1 MWKII
6 LPLVL
11 AVFCSSGAFG
21 HAAPTRIVDAPLRVR
36 GNALLDRNGF
46 NVELSGVNVPEA
58 VAVQPTNRV
67 LFKVIRRRWNFN
79 SVRLPVSVSKWARG
93 GDAYVAEIGGA
104 IRQANEAKLAVVL
117 VAREDA
123 ALPSPVMLR
132 FWTVWAERFKTNDS
146 IVFDVFD
153 KPSPAGIPG
162 YSTARRDAKQWEYW
176 FNGGTTTDGRTTIGM
191 KHLVEAIRATGAKQ
205 VVAVQA
211 FSDSFGFQG
220 LDPAHWIPDQNVI
233 YEIHPHLNRAMTSA
247 QRDSTF
253 GFLSDRLH
261 LYAGEWG
268 FPLQEDTDSCRSIP
282 RDVTSAIG
290 LFWEMVGYFIER
302 KMSWTASSFE
312 VGSLVSNYE
321 NYANTKLERVWIC
334 GDKSDPS
341 QGMGEL
347 MLLAMTG
354 DPTGFGEIAPEF
366 IANSAT
372 GLTGAIAPGAMISI
386 YGVEIGPDPGL
397 LAQFDD
403 EGRIGTSIG
412 GVQVMFDGVP
422 APVFLVSA
430 YQVNVQVPYSVAGKT
445 ATEVQLVYDEL
456 PSSPIRLAVAE
467 ASPGFITDF
476 SRAAKALNQNG
487 SLNSALAPAIPGSVI
502 VLFVAGAGEIS
513 PHRTAGQ
520 RAIVPLGVPAL
531 PISVRIGSDLA
542 EVLYAGEAPGLIGVI
557 QLNVRVPEGPMS
569 PRAVTRPI
577 HLLVGTYSS
586 TSTATIW
593 VR

>member
-11 AVFCSSGAFG
+11 AVFWCSGAFG

-132 FWTVWAERFKTNDS
+132 FWTVWAERFKTNDA

-153 KPSPAGIPG
+153 RPSPAGIPG

-176 FNGGTTTDGRTTIGM
+176 LNGGTTTDGRTAIGM
-191 KHLVEAIRATGAKQ
+191 KHLVEAIRTTGAKQ

-268 FPLQEDTDSCRSIP
+268 FPLQGTQIHAGAFRATSQARSACFG
-282 RDVTSAIG
+282 RWWVTSSNARCHGPHLRSKLDRSCPITKTTRTRN
-290 LFWEMVGYFIER
+290 W
-302 KMSWTASSFE
+302 SAS
-312 VGSLVSNYE
+312 GSAVTSRIPL
-321 NYANTKLERVWIC
+321 RVW
-334 GDKSDPS
+334 G
-341 QGMGEL
+341 
-347 MLLAMTG
+347 
-354 DPTGFGEIAPEF
+354 
-366 IANSAT
+366 NSC
-372 GLTGAIAPGAMISI
+372 
-386 YGVEIGPDPGL
+386 
-397 LAQFDD
+397 
-403 EGRIGTSIG
+403 
-412 GVQVMFDGVP
+412 
-422 APVFLVSA
+422 
-430 YQVNVQVPYSVAGKT
+430 
-445 ATEVQLVYDEL
+445 
-456 PSSPIRLAVAE
+456 
-467 ASPGFITDF
+467 
-476 SRAAKALNQNG
+476 
-487 SLNSALAPAIPGSVI
+487 SL
-502 VLFVAGAGEIS
+502 
-513 PHRTAGQ
+513 R
-520 RAIVPLGVPAL
+520 
-531 PISVRIGSDLA
+531 
-542 EVLYAGEAPGLIGVI
+542 
-557 QLNVRVPEGPMS
+557 
-569 PRAVTRPI
+569 
-577 HLLVGTYSS
+577 
-586 TSTATIW
+586 
-593 VR
+593 